1 MFTEALD
8 LGAGLKMVSI
18 PAGSFVMGSPQD
30 EPERLPNEGPQ
41 HRVTLASF
49 FIGRSPVTQPQWT
62 AVVLAHPERIRR
74 DLDPKPSFFRG
85 IDLPVESIIWNE
97 DTAAVCAART
107 KDTYLRDKYDR
118 LKARGGPGRA
128 AGAVAHK
135 IAIAAF
141 HILTTSQPYR
151 DLGGDYL
158 DKRCDHRTKQR
169 LICRPNGWATMHS
182 SEVPR
187 CAQCGSRAP

>member
-128 AGAVAHK
+128 AGASPTRSPSPLFTSSRPASPIV
-135 IAIAAF
+135 ISAAT
-141 HILTTSQPYR
+141 ISTNAASTAP
-151 DLGGDYL
+151 
-158 DKRCDHRTKQR
+158 KQR
-169 LICRPNGWATMHS
+169 LIRRLERMGYHVALQPTAG
-182 SEVPR
+182 
-187 CAQCGSRAP
+187 